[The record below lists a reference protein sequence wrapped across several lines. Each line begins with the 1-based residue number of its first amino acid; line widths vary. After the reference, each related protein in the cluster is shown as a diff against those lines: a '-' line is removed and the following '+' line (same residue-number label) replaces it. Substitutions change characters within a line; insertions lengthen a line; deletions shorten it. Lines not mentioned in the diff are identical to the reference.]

1 MVWGFV
7 KREKS
12 TLKFLLLLSALQL
25 VVGGTAQWKDIFSP
39 EFSAWVSDSLTITTQ
54 NFHSAPPDAE
64 LQMFRPDPTL
74 CAFATG
80 T

>member
-1 MVWGFV
+1 MGLRQAGKKHPKVFTAPV
-7 KREKS
+7 R
-12 TLKFLLLLSALQL
+12 LAAR
-25 VVGGTAQWKDIFSP
+25 GGGHG
-39 EFSAWVSDSLTITTQ
+39 SLTITTQ